1 MKLSLA
7 VAALLAGST
16 AFAFAPHHH
25 LRPSSSSSSS
35 SSSMMMMM
43 MSFPPSSSGDS
54 SSNIINM
61 PSSPQPKKVL
71 TAADVMA
78 KSKSSQ
84 SSASNNDAAAAAAAA
99 AAAVQTDAPQ
109 IFAPAIY
116 DDFQSALLL
125 LEKRISSGPSSLT
138 QLEFQ
143 QFEEQTSRI
152 VVEMKEYLNDP
163 VGRGEAIRKG
173 YQQVVVENTADA
185 TTTSMTITPPST
197 PIATTSATTATAIST
212 PTPLETSTIINQV
225 QDANNNNNNIVN
237 PEAGTEANEDY
248 TNFGLARGTTNT
260 YVIPGME
267 EMSPEEYRS
276 KLQETISARQVS
288 TFLFLCIWLD
298 I

>member
-25 LRPSSSSSSS
+25 LRPSSSSS
-35 SSSMMMMM
+35 MM

-54 SSNIINM
+54 SSNNINM

-84 SSASNNDAAAAAAAA
+84 SSASNNDAA

-152 VVEMKEYLNDP
+152 VVEMKEYLDDP

-173 YQQVVVENTADA
+173 YQQQVVVENAADA

-197 PIATTSATTATAIST
+197 PIATTSATTATAIPT

-276 KLQETISARQVS
+276 KLQETISARQVRCVS
-288 TFLFLCIWLD
+288 FVEV
-298 I
+298 

>member
-35 SSSMMMMM
+35 MMMM

-84 SSASNNDAAAAAAAA
+84 SSASNNDAAAA

-225 QDANNNNNNIVN
+225 QDANNNNNIVN